1 MILGGLNLI
10 LLLVFWN
17 AFGDINNM
25 AYCKYYTTAA
35 STVADIMHDIVLV
48 LTGTTSVGSLSAHV
62 DSVNTFLSA
71 AYTSAGLTLVDP
83 CASSLS
89 TVTFSNVGG
98 NLTMNKGTTSN
109 LQPGMPITIHG
120 GTAPTGLVDN
130 TTYYVC
136 TTGLTTTACTW
147 ATTYANAMAGTPI
160 AYTDAGAGT
169 KVGWCGL
176 SQVLSMPVYDGGATG
191 TDVNY
196 IQLVGAAG
204 SVYPLG
210 WESWNSTTHA
220 GTNNTNVNALGTTSG
235 AIFTI
240 GTATAFSIYAN
251 GYSCAVTGNNTY
263 VGFISQKVRASAWDT
278 AAAGYPTVASFSP
291 NSPYSNL
298 GGAARTLGG
307 TSINYGVSIAYNSNA
322 YYPNVKISDGGAGS
336 YAPLNDIV
344 IGQNSVVALSS
355 ISALSDIWGSIT
367 YPLPYDEIFV
377 GGKSYV
383 FLQGSAFAA
392 IPGIC
397 VPKG

>member
-1 MILGGLNLI
+1 
-10 LLLVFWN
+10 
-17 AFGDINNM
+17 M

-220 GTNNTNVNALGTTSG
+220 GTNNTSTSVTGILVAAL
-235 AIFTI
+235 FTV

-251 GYSCAVTGNNTY
+251 GYTCLVSGNNSNG
-263 VGFISQKVRASAWDT
+263 VGFISQKVRTSPWDT
-278 AAAGYPTVASFSP
+278 AAAGYPTVTGIS
-291 NSPYSNL
+291 NSGTTGYC
-298 GGAARTLGG
+298 GVARTIGG
-307 TSINYGVSIAYNSNA
+307 TSIVLNSPIATTANLYYANS
-322 YYPNVKISDGGAGS
+322 KISDGAGGS

-344 IGQNSVVALSS
+344 GGSYSAQDALGSV
-355 ISALSDIWGSIT
+355 SAWSDIWGSIT
-367 YPLPYDEIFV
+367 YPQTYDEIVV
-377 GGKSYV
+377 GGKTYV
-383 FLQGSAFAA
+383 FLQGGLFPAL
-392 IPGIC
+392 PGFC